1 MYWIVNFAL
10 NFEKYLGRKLKNFD
24 EKKLLDLICACT
36 IFTRVTL

>member
-24 EKKLLDLICACT
+24 EKKLLDLIFACT